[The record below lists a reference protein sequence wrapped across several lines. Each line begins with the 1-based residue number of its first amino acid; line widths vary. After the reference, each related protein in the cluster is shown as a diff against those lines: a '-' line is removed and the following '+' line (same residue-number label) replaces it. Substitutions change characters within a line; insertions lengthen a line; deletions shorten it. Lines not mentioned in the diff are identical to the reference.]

1 MTLPRR
7 TPLRAK
13 PRSKGNRAELEII
26 TLLKSFGWLGARRNW
41 QSGGQG
47 GGDVV
52 GGPNDVSIEVKHH
65 ESLRMWEW
73 LAQCEQAA
81 KPTDIPLLCF
91 RRNRSQWYAVVPLHE
106 LLALLKLRED
116 QERAA

>member
-1 MTLPRR
+1 MTLPRK

-26 TLLKSFGWLGARRNW
+26 DMLKRWGWNARRNW

-81 KPTDIPLLCF
+81 RPTDIPLLCF
-91 RRNRSQWYAVVPLHE
+91 RRNRSKWYGVVPLDDLLE
-106 LLALLKLRED
+106 LIKLRED